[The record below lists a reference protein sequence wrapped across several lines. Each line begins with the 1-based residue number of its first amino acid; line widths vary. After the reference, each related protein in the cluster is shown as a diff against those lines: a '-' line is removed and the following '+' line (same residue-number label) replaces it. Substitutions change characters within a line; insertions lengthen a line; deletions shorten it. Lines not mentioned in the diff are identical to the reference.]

1 MLVSHIIGDCP
12 GCKQANCFGNV
23 SVGHGTVLRGCL
35 HCKYSHELWLP
46 EVRKKVL
53 YLDQFFFS
61 GAFRGGDPRFV
72 EAAARVKRAVQ
83 LQLLVVPYSSVHEDE
98 TLEWRGYRNL
108 KSDDLMEFIKA
119 TSRGVEFEP
128 DYQVERTQ
136 VTKAWNAFLKG
147 EPRDFRLDS
156 ADAIG
161 GEPNEWD
168 DYYRVDVRGYH
179 KDIELRRDLKR
190 QSVDTLVEVFDQ
202 WQASTTTF
210 EQDFNQEV
218 NDAAKNYLDSYFKM
232 AGRIVGGDYN
242 ALFDS
247 PISSQVLE
255 HMLHWIE
262 DLPAKDQLP
271 KCVAFFKSEHFRS
284 VPELWIS
291 GHIYATLKAMVR
303 RGAYANR
310 GEARKR
316 LNGFYQD
323 VRHISLYA
331 PYCDGFFMDQP
342 MADLVR
348 QPTVGLQDRYG
359 VQVFSLNNLPA
370 FFDWLDELE
379 QGMSAE
385 HLNGLLTAYPHL
397 EAVVRS
403 VKRG

>member
-1 MLVSHIIGDCP
+1 MLVSFIIGACP
-12 GCKQANCFGNV
+12 GCKQPKCFGNV

-35 HCKYSHELWLP
+35 HCQYRYELCLP

-61 GAFRGGDPRFV
+61 GAFRGGDARFV

-98 TLEWRGYRNL
+98 TLEWRGYKDL
-108 KSDDLMEFIKA
+108 KSADLMEFIKA
-119 TSRGVEFEP
+119 TSRGAEFER

-136 VTKAWNAFLKG
+136 IEKAWSAFLRG
-147 EPRDFRLDS
+147 ESSDFLLDG

-161 GEPNEWD
+161 GEPDEWD

-179 KDIELRRDLKR
+179 KDVELRRDLKR
-190 QSVDTLVEVFDQ
+190 QSVDMLVNVFDQ
-202 WQASTTTF
+202 WQTSTTTF

-218 NDAAKNYLDSYFKM
+218 HDAAKNYLDSYFEM
-232 AGRIVGGDYN
+232 IGRVAGGDYG
-242 ALFDS
+242 ALLDS
-247 PISSQVLE
+247 PIVSTVLE

-262 DLPAKDQLP
+262 DLPAKEQLP
-271 KCVAFFKSEHFRS
+271 RCFAFFKSEHFRN
-284 VPELWIS
+284 VPDLWIS

-310 GEARKR
+310 DEARKR
-316 LNGFYQD
+316 LSGFFQD

-348 QPTVGLQDRYG
+348 QPSVGLQERYG
-359 VQVFSLNNLPA
+359 VQVFNLNNLPA
-370 FFDWLDELE
+370 FFSWLDELE

-385 HLNGLLTAYPHL
+385 HVNGLLRAYPYL
-397 EAVVRS
+397 EPVVRS
-403 VKRG
+403 VKVA